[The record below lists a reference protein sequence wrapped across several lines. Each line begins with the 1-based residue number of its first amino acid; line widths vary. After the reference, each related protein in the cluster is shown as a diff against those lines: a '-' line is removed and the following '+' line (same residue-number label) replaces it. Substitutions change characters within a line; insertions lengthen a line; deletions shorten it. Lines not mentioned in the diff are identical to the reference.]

1 MNSENISNIDKIK
14 ETNSKAVFENLKS
27 NVILKR
33 IFNNIKKNKSLEIMK
48 YNKK

>member
-14 ETNSKAVFENLKS
+14 KTNSKVLFENLKS

-33 IFNNIKKNKSLEIMK
+33 IFNNIKKIILLK
-48 YNKK
+48 